1 MGFLPVLWI
10 SPIFHRHTDQGLH
23 RNGWSLE
30 RPDVVTW
37 SVESP
42 DMVIGR
48 EGKPVVLFC
57 TFTHPHH
64 GYRGNI
70 SVSWREEKM
79 GKWFLNYTNYP
90 SGNGFASWVHESAGE
105 RYQLLGSPRQNDVS
119 IIIRSL
125 RPCDD
130 HTQYTCLVEL
140 QVHGNET
147 AQNFSQTLLM
157 VTGGFKA
164 TSVIGKRGD
173 SARLLCSFSPLETK
187 VTSITVLWMK
197 GNPWKGSILFNQTR
211 FSSASP
217 PYTITVTEGGRY
229 ELVGDPEQGNASIRV
244 TDLRMNDTGGY
255 FCYVWVRNSTWET
268 VIQDETGLQVIVP
281 ATILELSLVTD
292 DVTGESLVC
301 RAEGEPPA
309 SITWIGPGSNALPL
323 NSSEMRF
330 TRDPERHQIVGELFR
345 PRTGGSYSCVAENEL
360 GRDTREIDLSATD
373 NSYSNFIIGML
384 CLIPLI
390 KFLLLLI
397 TGIILFIKIKEN

>member
-1 MGFLPVLWI
+1 MLAVLLCI
-10 SPIFHRHTDQGLH
+10 IVCVFSTGGLH
-23 RNGWSLE
+23 RNGRSLE

-42 DMVIGR
+42 DTVIGR
-48 EGKPVVLFC
+48 VGKPVVLFC

-64 GYRGNI
+64 AYRGNI
-70 SVSWREEKM
+70 SVSWREEKT

-90 SGNGFASWVHESAGE
+90 SGNGFASWIQESAGE
-105 RYQLLGSPRQNDVS
+105 RFQLVGSPRRNDVS

-140 QVHGNET
+140 QVHRNQT
-147 AQNFSQTLLM
+147 AHNFSQTLLM

-164 TSVIGKRGD
+164 TSVIGKRGG
-173 SARLLCSFSPLETK
+173 SSRLPCSFSPLDKK
-187 VTSITVLWMK
+187 VASITILWTK
-197 GNPWKGSILFNQTR
+197 GNPWKGTTVFNQTR
-211 FSSASP
+211 SSSVST
-217 PYTITVTEGGRY
+217 PYTITVNEGGRY
-229 ELVGDPEQGNASIRV
+229 ELVGNPEQGDASIGV
-244 TDLRMNDTGGY
+244 TDLRMNDSGDY
-255 FCYVWVRNSTWET
+255 FCCVWVRNSTWET
-268 VIQDETGLQVIVP
+268 VIQDETGLQVI

-292 DVTGESLVC
+292 DDRETLVC

-309 SITWIGPGSNALPL
+309 IITWIGPENSALPA
-323 NSSEMRF
+323 NGSEMRF
-330 TRDPERHQIVGELFR
+330 TRDPERHQVVGELFR
-345 PRTGGSYSCVAENEL
+345 PRTGGSYHCVAENGH

>member
-1 MGFLPVLWI
+1 MLAVLLCI
-10 SPIFHRHTDQGLH
+10 IICDFSTGGLH

-30 RPDVVTW
+30 RPDVVTG

-70 SVSWREEKM
+70 SVSWREEK
-79 GKWFLNYTNYP
+79 
-90 SGNGFASWVHESAGE
+90 
-105 RYQLLGSPRQNDVS
+105 
-119 IIIRSL
+119 
-125 RPCDD
+125 
-130 HTQYTCLVEL
+130 
-140 QVHGNET
+140 
-147 AQNFSQTLLM
+147 
-157 VTGGFKA
+157 TGGFKA
-164 TSVIGKRGD
+164 TSVIGKRED
-173 SARLLCSFSPLETK
+173 SARLLCSFSPLATK

-244 TDLRMNDTGGY
+244 TDLRMNDTGDY

-292 DVTGESLVC
+292 DVTKESLVC

-309 SITWIGPGSNALPL
+309 SITWIGPENSALPL

-330 TRDPERHQIVGELFR
+330 TRDPERHQIVGKLFH
-345 PRTGGSYSCVAENEL
+345 PRTGGSYSCVAENEH